1 MIDRPSLN
9 EFKAAA
15 NNLESIIVHTPLIP
29 YRGGDNDTRIL
40 LKPEILQAVNSFKLR
55 GVFNAVASLSEE
67 EKARGVSTV
76 SAGNTAQAL
85 AWSARYFKISAR
97 CIMPETAPLPKIEA
111 VKAYGGIPVLIPIS
125 EVFRFLQEHLW
136 EQEPYSFI
144 HPWTNGQVLIGHG
157 SLGLEIMDDAPDVD
171 TVFIPVGG
179 GGLLGGVG
187 SAIKAVNPSVRIY
200 AVEPEGC
207 PSLRLA
213 VDHGQPITVECK
225 TICDGVAV
233 PYITDEMFPFL
244 NELIDDVLLVPERTV
259 RAAIRSI
266 LWHNKMLAEPAG
278 ALALAAA
285 LQVPPTHR
293 GKSVCLVTGGSISS
307 ELMMEILQEEGG
319 HVI

>member
-1 MIDRPSLN
+1 LKKR
-9 EFKAAA
+9 
-15 NNLESIIVHTPLIP
+15 VLIKI
-29 YRGGDNDTRIL
+29 GWNDAKIL

-55 GVFNAVASLSEE
+55 GVFNAVASLSAE
-67 EKARGVSTV
+67 EKSKGVSTV

-85 AWSARYFKISAR
+85 AWSARYFATSAH
-97 CIMPETAPLPKIEA
+97 CIMPDTAPLPKIEA

-144 HPWTNGQVLIGHG
+144 HPWTNGQVMTGHG

-207 PSLRLA
+207 PSLRSA

-244 NELIDDVLLVPERTV
+244 KELIDDVLLVPERAV